1 MALTKVHNRMID
13 GSAANI
19 LDYGADSTGA
29 TDSTTEIQAALNSGA
44 KSVYVPPGTYLI
56 TALTITSE
64 MVVYGEGKLIRNAV
78 AYSPM
83 INITA
88 SNVEIDGLKF
98 DGAGAGSTIVTGNS
112 AEVAVQATGTNST
125 SQITN
130 IKIRNTVIDGVAG
143 VGIRCDY
150 ANNCI
155 IGSNIILNCG
165 YAGILCLSIIDSVIT
180 KNRINNIDASSGP
193 VNWYG
198 ITLTRDPT
206 ATTTLS
212 ARSANCI
219 VTENTISNVVRWT
232 GIDFHAAN
240 KCVISNNNVY
250 YCKNGIYAQ
259 YVSSSASCQQPSE
272 DILITDNLVE
282 GRPDAKENELGIAS
296 IGLTDLPNQRIVISD
311 NLLIGAGSWSNPH
324 GAIYVTSTNHAEV
337 KDNTAEKCIRVGISI
352 SGTSQHCTIAS
363 NKINGVKAG
372 NLGASAFYIYEDH
385 GDPATGFILTKI
397 RIQDNV
403 FVNTTGASNYTP
415 TIGIFYANPSMEVIH
430 SRNRIY
436 TLSGANYLQKLG
448 PTNNLYTDL
457 AWELENESIQFNYA
471 TTGGAATET
480 LGDKTASFRRLPAT
494 DGAFI
499 YRTLA
504 SFDNLTS
511 DPEIAIR
518 GNNGNI
524 YTPLIYTVDGS
535 TIGAGK
541 AINNVVY
548 ALEGVYWQ
556 D

>member
-44 KSVYVPPGTYLI
+44 KSVYVPSGTYLI

-64 MVVYGEGKLIRNAV
+64 MVLHGEGKLIRNAV
-78 AYSPM
+78 ASSPM
-83 INITA
+83 INITV

-98 DGAGAGSTIVTGNS
+98 DGAGAGSTIVTGDS
-112 AEVAVQATGTNST
+112 AEVAVKARGTSST
-125 SQITN
+125 AQITN

-180 KNRINNIDASSGP
+180 KNRINNINDVSSGV

-206 ATTTLS
+206 VATTVS

-219 VTENTISNVVRWT
+219 VTENTISNVVQWT

-259 YVSSSASCQQPSE
+259 YDSSSALYKQPSE

-282 GRPDAKENELGIAS
+282 GRPTAEQNELGIAS

-311 NLLIGAGSWSNPH
+311 NLLIGAGSFSNPH

-363 NKINGVKAG
+363 NKINGVKAVP
-372 NLGASAFYIYEDH
+372 LSSAFYIYEDH
-385 GDPATGFILTKI
+385 ANLTKI

-403 FVNTTGASNYTP
+403 FVNTTGESNYTP

-436 TLSGANYLQKLG
+436 TLSGVNYLQKLG
-448 PTNNLYTDL
+448 PTNNVYTDL
-457 AWELENESIQFNYA
+457 AWELENESIQFNYT

-480 LGDKTASFRRLPAT
+480 LGDKTSSFRRLPAT

-541 AINNVVY
+541 VITNVVY

>member
-13 GSAANI
+13 GASSNI
-19 LDYGADSTGA
+19 MDYGAVGDGIADDTSA
-29 TDSTTEIQAALNSGA
+29 IQVALNSGA
-44 KSVYVPPGTYLI
+44 KSVYVPSGTYLI

-83 INITA
+83 INITS

-125 SQITN
+125 AQITN

-165 YAGILCLSIIDSVIT
+165 YAGVLCLSIIDSVIT
-180 KNRINNIDASSGP
+180 KNRINNINAASGV

-206 ATTTLS
+206 VPTTSS

-219 VTENTISNVVRWT
+219 VTENIVSNVVQWT

-250 YCKNGIYAQ
+250 YCKDGIYAQ
-259 YVSSSASCQQPSE
+259 YDSSSAPFKQPSE

-282 GRPDAKENELGIAS
+282 GRPTALENALGIAS
-296 IGLTDLPNQRIVISD
+296 IGLAAMPNQRIVISD
-311 NLLIGAGSWSNPH
+311 NLLIGAGSYADAN
-324 GAIYVTSTNHAEV
+324 GALYITSTNHAEV
-337 KDNTAEKCIRVGISI
+337 KDNTLEKCIRVGISI

-372 NLGASAFYIYEDH
+372 ASSAFYIYEDH
-385 GDPATGFILTKI
+385 ANLTKI

-403 FVNTTGASNYTP
+403 FVNTTGDSNYTP
-415 TIGIFYANPSMEVIH
+415 TIGIFYASPSMEVIH

-436 TLSGANYLQKLG
+436 TLNGTNYLQKSG

-457 AWELENESIQFNYA
+457 AWELENESIQFNYT

-480 LGDKTASFRRLPAT
+480 LGDKTSSFRRLPAT
-494 DGAFI
+494 DGTFI
-499 YRTLA
+499 YRTLV
-504 SFDNLTS
+504 SFDYLTS

-524 YTPLIYTVDGS
+524 FTPLIYTVDGS
-535 TIGAGK
+535 TIGASK

-548 ALEGVYWQ
+548 NLEGVYWE

>member
-44 KSVYVPPGTYLI
+44 KSVYVPSGTYLI

-78 AYSPM
+78 ASSPM
-83 INITA
+83 INITV

-98 DGAGAGSTIVTGNS
+98 DGAGAGSTIVTGDS
-112 AEVAVQATGTNST
+112 AEVAVKARGTSST
-125 SQITN
+125 AQITN

-165 YAGILCLSIIDSVIT
+165 YAGVLCLSIIDSVIT
-180 KNRINNIDASSGP
+180 KNRINNINDVSSGV

-206 ATTTLS
+206 VATTVS

-219 VTENTISNVVRWT
+219 VTENTISNVVQWT

-259 YVSSSASCQQPSE
+259 YDSSSALYKQPSE

-282 GRPDAKENELGIAS
+282 GRPTAEQNELGIAS

-311 NLLIGAGSWSNPH
+311 NLLIGAGSFSNPH

-372 NLGASAFYIYEDH
+372 DLGASAFYIYEDH
-385 GDPATGFILTKI
+385 ANLTKI

-403 FVNTTGASNYTP
+403 FVNTTGESNYTP

-436 TLSGANYLQKLG
+436 TLSGVNYLQKLG
-448 PTNNLYTDL
+448 PTNNVYTDL
-457 AWELENESIQFNYA
+457 AWELENESIQFNYT

-480 LGDKTASFRRLPAT
+480 LGDKTSSFRRLPAT

-541 AINNVVY
+541 VITNVVY

>member
-13 GSAANI
+13 GAAANI

-44 KSVYVPPGTYLI
+44 KSVYVPSGTYLI

-78 AYSPM
+78 ASSPM
-83 INITA
+83 INITV

-98 DGAGAGSTIVTGNS
+98 DGAGAGSTIGTANS
-112 AEVAVQATGTNST
+112 AEVAVQATGTSST
-125 SQITN
+125 AQITN

-165 YAGILCLSIIDSVIT
+165 YAGVLCLSIIDSVIT
-180 KNRINNIDASSGP
+180 KNRINNINAGSG
-193 VNWYG
+193 VANWYG

-206 ATTTLS
+206 VTTTAS
-212 ARSANCI
+212 ARSTNCI
-219 VTENTISNVVRWT
+219 VTENTISNVVQWT
-232 GIDFHAAN
+232 GIDFHAAH

-259 YVSSSASCQQPSE
+259 YDSASEPNRQPSE

-282 GRPDAKENELGIAS
+282 GRPTALENELGIAS
-296 IGLTDLPNQRIVISD
+296 IGLSGLPNQRIVISD
-311 NLLIGAGSWSNPH
+311 NLLIGAGSYSNPH
-324 GAIYVTSTNHAEV
+324 GAIYITNTDHAEV

-372 NLGASAFYIYEDH
+372 DPSASAFYLYEDH
-385 GDPATGFILTKI
+385 QNLTKI

-403 FVNTTGASNYTP
+403 FVNTTGDSNYTP
-415 TIGIFYANPSMEVIH
+415 PIGIFYANSSMEVIH

-436 TLSGANYLQKLG
+436 TLSGVNYLQKSG
-448 PTNNLYTDL
+448 AITNLYTDL
-457 AWELENESIQFNYA
+457 AWELENESIQFSYV

-480 LGDKTASFRRLPAT
+480 LGDKTSSFRRLPAT
-494 DGAFI
+494 DGTFI
-499 YRTLA
+499 YRALA

-524 YTPLIYTVDGS
+524 FTPLIYTVDGS